1 LTSHSITKKRTL
13 SSTLRFNIIMSEK
26 SKVKKNFDLE
36 LLGWVLGKAR
46 PYKTLFIWTVF
57 IAVILAPISTIR
69 PYLIKEMVD
78 GYIMVNDLTG
88 LQKMVFIYI
97 GFVLANAILRYFFIY
112 SAALLGQSVIKD
124 LRIQVY
130 KKISG
135 FKLRFFDQTPIGT
148 ATTRT
153 INDIEAI
160 NLVFEQGALTILA
173 DILAVFAVL
182 GIMFYTSWRL
192 TLICLLTLPFLIIA
206 SYIFKEK
213 VKASFQSV
221 RNEISKM
228 NAFLQER
235 ISGMRIVQ
243 IFNAEKQEME
253 KFKEI
258 NRNYT
263 QANLNAI
270 LYYAIFFPVVE
281 FISALALALM
291 IWLGAESYLE
301 GTVSFGALV
310 AFPIYLNL
318 LFRPVRMLADKFNSL
333 QMGLVAA
340 DRVKNILDA
349 NEHIKN
355 YGTKHVDKL
364 RGDVV
369 FENVNFAYDDINFVL
384 KDLSFTI
391 KEGETLAI
399 VGSTGSGKS
408 SIINILNRFYEFQSG
423 KITIGG
429 VDIKKYELLSLRR
442 RISIVLQDVFLFN
455 GNVTDNITLRNDEIS
470 LETVKNAA
478 ETIGADKFIDNMPD
492 GYNQKIMERGNNL
505 SVGQRQLI
513 SFVRALVYDPDILI
527 LDEATSSIDTETE
540 GIIQF
545 AIEKLIQKRTSIIIA
560 HRLSTI
566 RHADKI
572 LVMDKGNM
580 IEFGTHDELL
590 QVQDGRYR
598 ELYEMQ
604 FVEQV

>member
-1 LTSHSITKKRTL
+1 
-13 SSTLRFNIIMSEK
+13 MSEK
-26 SKVKKNFDLE
+26 PKEKKNLDLT

-46 PYKTLFIWTVF
+46 PYKTLFIWTLF

-78 GYIMVNDLTG
+78 GYIMVGDMSG
-88 LQKMVFIYI
+88 LQVMVWIYI

-130 KKISG
+130 KKITG
-135 FKLRFFDQTPIGT
+135 YKLRFFDQTPIGT

-160 NLVFEQGALTILA
+160 NLVFEQGVLTILA

-192 TLICLLTLPFLIIA
+192 TMICLLTLPFLIIA

-213 VKASFQSV
+213 VKASFQAV
-221 RNEISKM
+221 RTQISKM

-243 IFNAEKQEME
+243 IFNAEKQEMD
-253 KFKEI
+253 KFKQI
-258 NRNYT
+258 NKSYT

-270 LYYAIFFPVVE
+270 LYYAVFFPVVE

-291 IWLGAESYLE
+291 IWLGARAYLADN
-301 GTVSFGALV
+301 VSFGALV

-318 LFRPVRMLADKFNSL
+318 LFRPVRLLADKFNSL

-340 DRVKNILDA
+340 DRVKTVLDA

-355 YGTKHVDKL
+355 YGSLEVEKL
-364 RGDVV
+364 TGDIK
-369 FENVNFAYDDINFVL
+369 FENVNFAYDDKNFVL
-384 KDLSFTI
+384 NDLSFTI

-408 SIINILNRFYEFQSG
+408 SIINILNRFYEHQSG
-423 KITIGG
+423 KISIGG
-429 VDIKKYELLSLRR
+429 VDIRKYELLALRR

-470 LETVKNAA
+470 LDMVKDAA
-478 ETIGADKFIDNMPD
+478 KTIGADVFIENMPD
-492 GYNQKIMERGNNL
+492 GYEQKIMERGNNL

-540 GIIQF
+540 SIIQY

-572 LVMDKGNM
+572 MVMDKGHM
-580 IEFGTHDELL
+580 VEFGTHDELL
-590 QVQDGRYR
+590 QITEGRYR

>member
-1 LTSHSITKKRTL
+1 
-13 SSTLRFNIIMSEK
+13 MAEK
-26 SKVKKNFDLE
+26 SKEGQQNFDLA

-46 PYKTLFIWTVF
+46 PYRFLFLGTLFV
-57 IAVILAPISTIR
+57 AVILAPISTIR

-78 GYIMVNDLTG
+78 GYIMVNDMSG
-88 LQKMVFIYI
+88 LQVMALIYI
-97 GFVLANAILRYFFIY
+97 GFVLANAVLRYIFIY

-124 LRIQVY
+124 LRIQVF

-135 FKLRFFDQTPIGT
+135 YKLRFFDQTPIGT

-160 NLVFEQGALTILA
+160 NLVFEQGVLTILA

-182 GIMFYTSWRL
+182 GIMLYTSWRL
-192 TLICLLTLPFLIIA
+192 TLICLITLPFLIFA

-213 VKASFQSV
+213 VKTSFQKV
-221 RNEISKM
+221 RSQISKM

-243 IFNAEKQEME
+243 IFNAEKREME

-258 NRNYT
+258 NRDYT
-263 QANLNAI
+263 QANLDAI
-270 LYYAIFFPVVE
+270 LYYAIFFLVVE

-291 IWLGAESYLE
+291 IWLGAEAHLADK
-301 GTVSFGALV
+301 VSFGALV

-318 LFRPVRMLADKFNSL
+318 LFRPVRLLADKFNSL

-340 DRVKNILDA
+340 DRVKTVLDA
-349 NEHIKN
+349 NEHINNSGKVV
-355 YGTKHVDKL
+355 VDEIK
-364 RGDVV
+364 GDVK
-369 FENVNFAYDDINFVL
+369 FDKVNFAYDGENFVL
-384 KDLSFTI
+384 NDISFTI

-408 SIINILNRFYEFQSG
+408 SIINVLNRFYEIQSG
-423 KITIGG
+423 KITIG
-429 VDIKKYELLSLRR
+429 DINIKKFELLSLRK

-455 GNVTDNITLRNDEIS
+455 GDVLDNITLRNEEIS
-470 LETVKNAA
+470 LEMVKEAA
-478 ETIGADKFIDNMPD
+478 ETIGADVFIENMPD
-492 GYNQKIMERGNNL
+492 GYHQKIMERGNNL

-540 GIIQF
+540 AIIQY

-560 HRLSTI
+560 HRLTTI

-572 LVMDKGNM
+572 MVLDKGN
-580 IEFGTHDELL
+580 IVEYGSHDELL
-590 QVQDGRYR
+590 KIEDGRYR

>member
-1 LTSHSITKKRTL
+1 MT
-13 SSTLRFNIIMSEK
+13 EK
-26 SKVKKNFDLE
+26 PKEKQNFDLA

-46 PYKTLFIWTVF
+46 PYKTLFIWTLF

-78 GYIMVNDLTG
+78 SYIMVNDMSG
-88 LQKMVFIYI
+88 LQKMVLIYV

-135 FKLRFFDQTPIGT
+135 YKLRFFDQTPIGT

-160 NLVFEQGALTILA
+160 NLVFEQGVLTILA

-182 GIMFYTSWRL
+182 GIMLYTSWRL
-192 TLICLLTLPFLIIA
+192 TLIALLTLPFLIIA

-213 VKASFQSV
+213 VKASFQAV
-221 RNEISKM
+221 RSQISKM

-253 KFKEI
+253 KFKQI
-258 NRNYT
+258 NKDYT

-270 LYYAIFFPVVE
+270 LYYAVFFPVVE

-291 IWLGAESYLE
+291 IWLGAEAYL
-301 GTVSFGALV
+301 GDSVSFGALV

-318 LFRPVRMLADKFNSL
+318 LFRPVRLLADKFNSL

-340 DRVKNILDA
+340 DRVKQVLDA

-355 YGTKHVDKL
+355 YGTLKAEKL
-364 RGDVV
+364 SGDIV
-369 FENVNFAYDDINFVL
+369 FENVNFAYDEENFVL
-384 KDLSFTI
+384 NNISFTI

-408 SIINILNRFYEFQSG
+408 SIINVLNRFYEFQSG
-423 KITIGG
+423 KITISGN
-429 VDIKKYELLSLRR
+429 DIRKYELLSLRR
-442 RISIVLQDVFLFN
+442 RMSIVLQDVFLFN
-455 GNVTDNITLRNDEIS
+455 GNVTDNITLRNEEIS
-470 LETVKNAA
+470 LEMVKDAA
-478 ETIGADKFIDNMPD
+478 KTIGADVFIENMPD
-492 GYNQKIMERGNNL
+492 GYEQKIMERGNNL

-540 GIIQF
+540 AIIQY

-572 LVMDKGNM
+572 MVMDKGN
-580 IEFGTHDELL
+580 IVEFGTHDELL
-590 QVQDGRYR
+590 SIADGRYR

>member
-1 LTSHSITKKRTL
+1 MAEQSNK
-13 SSTLRFNIIMSEK
+13 
-26 SKVKKNFDLE
+26 KKNLDLA

-46 PYKTLFIWTVF
+46 PYKTLFIWTLF

-78 GYIMVNDLTG
+78 GYIMVNDMSG
-88 LQKMVFIYI
+88 LQTMVLIYI
-97 GFVLANAILRYFFIY
+97 GFVLLNAILRYFFIY

-130 KKISG
+130 KKISS
-135 FKLRFFDQTPIGT
+135 FKLRYFDQTPIGT

-160 NLVFEQGALTILA
+160 NLVFEQGVLTILA

-182 GIMFYTSWRL
+182 GIMLYTSWRL
-192 TLICLLTLPFLIIA
+192 TLIALLTLPFLIIA

-213 VKASFQSV
+213 VKVSFQAV
-221 RNEISKM
+221 RSQISKM

-243 IFNAEKQEME
+243 IFNAEKQEMD
-253 KFKEI
+253 KFKII
-258 NRNYT
+258 NRDYT

-270 LYYAIFFPVVE
+270 LYYAVFFPVVE

-291 IWLGAESYLE
+291 IWLGAKSYLAD
-301 GTVSFGALV
+301 TVSFGALV

-318 LFRPVRMLADKFNSL
+318 LFRPVRLLADKFNSL

-340 DRVKNILDA
+340 DRVKTVLDA
-349 NEHIKN
+349 DEHINN
-355 YGTKHVDKL
+355 YGTIKAEKL
-364 RGDVV
+364 TGDIV
-369 FENVNFAYDDINFVL
+369 FENVNFAYDGKNYVLNDI
-384 KDLSFTI
+384 SFTI

-408 SIINILNRFYEFQSG
+408 SIINILNRFYEYQSG
-423 KITIGG
+423 KISIGG
-429 VDIKKYELLSLRR
+429 IDIKKYELLSLRK

-455 GNVTDNITLRNDEIS
+455 GNVADNITLRNDEIS
-470 LETVKNAA
+470 LEKVKSAA
-478 ETIGADKFIDNMPD
+478 KTIGADVFIDDMPD
-492 GYNQKIMERGNNL
+492 GYEQKIMERGNNL

-540 GIIQF
+540 SIIQY

-572 LVMDKGNM
+572 MVMDKGN
-580 IEFGTHDELL
+580 IAEFGTHEELL
-590 QVQDGRYR
+590 QIQEGRYR

>member
-1 LTSHSITKKRTL
+1 MT
-13 SSTLRFNIIMSEK
+13 EK
-26 SKVKKNFDLE
+26 SQEKQNFDLA

-46 PYKTLFIWTVF
+46 PYKTLFIWTLF
-57 IAVILAPISTIR
+57 IAIILAPISTIR

-78 GYIMVNDLTG
+78 GYIMVNDMSG
-88 LQKMVFIYI
+88 LQKMVLIYI

-135 FKLRFFDQTPIGT
+135 YKLRFFDQTPIGT

-160 NLVFEQGALTILA
+160 NLVFEQGVLTILA

-192 TLICLLTLPFLIIA
+192 TLIALLTLPFLIIA

-213 VKASFQSV
+213 VKASFQTV
-221 RNEISKM
+221 RSQISKM

-253 KFKEI
+253 KFKQI
-258 NRNYT
+258 NKDYT

-291 IWLGAESYLE
+291 IWLGAEAYLE
-301 GTVSFGALV
+301 DKVTFGALV

-318 LFRPVRMLADKFNSL
+318 LFRPVRLLADKFNSL

-340 DRVKNILDA
+340 DRVKKVLDA

-355 YGTKHVDKL
+355 YGTLKAEKL
-364 RGDVV
+364 TGDIE
-369 FENVNFAYDDINFVL
+369 FENVNFAYDDENFVL
-384 KDLSFTI
+384 NNISFTI

-408 SIINILNRFYEFQSG
+408 SIINILNRFYEHQSG
-423 KITIGG
+423 KISIGG
-429 VDIKKYELLSLRR
+429 IDIRKYELLSLRR

-455 GNVTDNITLRNDEIS
+455 GNVTDNITLRNEDIT
-470 LETVKNAA
+470 LEMVKDAA
-478 ETIGADKFIDNMPD
+478 ETIGADVFIEAMPD
-492 GYNQKIMERGNNL
+492 GYEQKIMERGNNL

-513 SFVRALVYDPDILI
+513 SFVRALVYAPDILI

-540 GIIQF
+540 AIIQF

-572 LVMDKGNM
+572 MVMDKGNM
-580 IEFGTHDELL
+580 VEFGTHDELL
-590 QVQDGRYR
+590 QITEGRYR

-604 FVEQV
+604 FVDQV

>member
-1 LTSHSITKKRTL
+1 
-13 SSTLRFNIIMSEK
+13 MSENNKRK
-26 SKVKKNFDLE
+26 SNLDLA

-46 PYKTLFIWTVF
+46 PYKTLFIWTLF
-57 IAVILAPISTIR
+57 LAVILAPISTIR

-78 GYIMVNDLTG
+78 GYIMVSDLDG
-88 LQKMVFIYI
+88 LQIMVLIYI
-97 GFVLANAILRYFFIY
+97 GFVLANSILRYFFIY

-130 KKISG
+130 RKISG
-135 FKLRFFDQTPIGT
+135 YKLRFFDQTPIGT
-148 ATTRT
+148 STTRT

-160 NLVFEQGALTILA
+160 NLVFEQGVLTILA

-182 GIMFYTSWRL
+182 GIMLYTSWRL
-192 TLICLLTLPFLIIA
+192 TLIALITLPFLMIA

-213 VKASFQSV
+213 VKVSFQAV
-221 RNEISKM
+221 RSQISKM

-243 IFNAEKQEME
+243 IFNAEKHEME
-253 KFKEI
+253 NFKQI
-258 NRNYT
+258 NRDYT

-270 LYYAIFFPVVE
+270 LYYAVFFPVVE

-291 IWLGAESYLE
+291 IWLGAKSYLAD
-301 GTVSFGALV
+301 TVTFGALV

-318 LFRPVRMLADKFNSL
+318 LFRPVRLLADKFNSL

-340 DRVKNILDA
+340 DRVKSVLDA

-355 YGTKHVDKL
+355 YGTTKVEKL
-364 RGDVV
+364 TGDIK
-369 FENVNFAYDDINFVL
+369 FENVNFAYDEENFVL
-384 KDLSFTI
+384 NDISFTI

-408 SIINILNRFYEFQSG
+408 SIINVLNRFYEFQSG
-423 KITIGG
+423 KITIG
-429 VDIKKYELLSLRR
+429 DIDIRKYELLSLRR

-470 LETVKNAA
+470 LEKVKKAA
-478 ETIGADKFIDNMPD
+478 ETIGADVFIDNMPD
-492 GYNQKIMERGNNL
+492 GYEQKIMERGNNL

-540 GIIQF
+540 SIIQY

-560 HRLSTI
+560 RRLSTI

-572 LVMDKGNM
+572 MVMDKGN
-580 IEFGTHDELL
+580 IVEFGTHDELL
-590 QVQDGRYR
+590 KIENGRYL

>member
-1 LTSHSITKKRTL
+1 MTEEAK
-13 SSTLRFNIIMSEK
+13 E
-26 SKVKKNFDLE
+26 KKNLDLS

-46 PYKTLFIWTVF
+46 PYKTLFIWTLF

-78 GYIMVNDLTG
+78 KYIMVGDMNG
-88 LQKMVFIYI
+88 LQFMVMIYI

-124 LRIQVY
+124 LRIQVF

-135 FKLRFFDQTPIGT
+135 YKLRFFDQTPIGT

-160 NLVFEQGALTILA
+160 NLVFEQGVLTILA

-182 GIMFYTSWRL
+182 GIMLYTSWRL
-192 TLICLLTLPFLIIA
+192 TLICLITLPFLMIA

-213 VKASFQSV
+213 VKASFQAV
-221 RNEISKM
+221 RSQISKM

-243 IFNAEKQEME
+243 IFNAEKQEMD

-258 NRNYT
+258 NRDYT

-270 LYYAIFFPVVE
+270 LYYAVFFPVVE

-291 IWLGAESYLE
+291 IWLGAEAYL
-301 GTVSFGALV
+301 GDKVSFGALV
-310 AFPIYLNL
+310 AFPIYVNL
-318 LFRPVRMLADKFNSL
+318 LFRPVRLLADKFNSL

-340 DRVKNILDA
+340 DRVKNVIDA
-349 NEHIKN
+349 NETIKN
-355 YGTKHVDKL
+355 YGSLKAEKL
-364 RGDVV
+364 EGDVT
-369 FENVNFAYDDINFVL
+369 FENVNFAYDGENFVL
-384 KDLSFTI
+384 NDISFTI

-408 SIINILNRFYEFQSG
+408 SIINVLNRFYEFQSG

-429 VDIKKYELLSLRR
+429 TDIRKYELLSLRR

-455 GNVTDNITLRNDEIS
+455 GNVTDNITLRNKDIT
-470 LETVKNAA
+470 LDMVKDAA
-478 ETIGADKFIDNMPD
+478 KTIGADVFIDNMPD
-492 GYNQKIMERGNNL
+492 GYDQVIMERGNNL

-540 GIIQF
+540 AIIQY

-572 LVMDKGNM
+572 MVMDKGN
-580 IEFGTHDELL
+580 IVEFGTHDELL
-590 QVQDGRYR
+590 KMEEGRYR

>member
-1 LTSHSITKKRTL
+1 MAEESKKR
-13 SSTLRFNIIMSEK
+13 NN
-26 SKVKKNFDLE
+26 VDLD

-46 PYKTLFIWTVF
+46 PYKGLFIWTLLL
-57 IAVILAPISTIR
+57 AVVLAPISTIR

-78 GYIMVNDLTG
+78 KYIMTGDMTG
-88 LQKMVFIYI
+88 LKMMVLIYV
-97 GFVLANAILRYFFIY
+97 GFVIINAVLRYFFIY

-130 KKISG
+130 RKISG

-160 NLVFEQGALTILA
+160 NLVFEEGVLTILA
-173 DILAVFAVL
+173 DILAVFAVI

-213 VKASFQSV
+213 VKASFQAV
-221 RNEISKM
+221 RSQISKM

-235 ISGMRIVQ
+235 ISGMRTVQ
-243 IFNAEKQEME
+243 IFNAERQEME
-253 KFKEI
+253 KFKHI
-258 NRNYT
+258 NRAYT

-270 LYYAIFFPVVE
+270 FYYAVFFPVVE

-291 IWLGAESYLE
+291 IWLGAEAYLDDK
-301 GTVSFGALV
+301 VSFGALV

-318 LFRPVRMLADKFNSL
+318 LFRPVRLLADKFNSL

-340 DRVKNILDA
+340 ERVKKVMDS
-349 NEHIKN
+349 NEHIEN
-355 YGTKHVDKL
+355 HGSLVVEKL
-364 RGDVV
+364 AGDIK
-369 FENVNFAYDDINFVL
+369 FEHVNFAYDNENFVL
-384 KDLSFTI
+384 NDISFTI

-408 SIINILNRFYEFQSG
+408 SIINVLNRFYEFQSG

-429 VDIKKYELLSLRR
+429 VDIRKYELLSLRR

-455 GNVTDNITLRNDEIS
+455 GNVTDNITLRNNEIP
-470 LETVKNAA
+470 LERVKEAA
-478 ETIGADKFIDNMPD
+478 KTIGADLFINDMPD

-540 GIIQF
+540 SIIQY

-566 RHADKI
+566 KHADKI
-572 LVMDKGNM
+572 MVMDKGRVV
-580 IEFGTHDELL
+580 EFGTHDALL
-590 QVQDGRYR
+590 QIQDGRYR

>member
-1 LTSHSITKKRTL
+1 MLCLRTL
-13 SSTLRFNIIMSEK
+13 YSHFRFNQLMAEK
-26 SKVKKNFDLE
+26 ETNKPDLDLK
-36 LLGWVLGKAR
+36 LLGWVLGKAK
-46 PYKTLFIWTVF
+46 PYKTLFIWTLF
-57 IAVILAPISTIR
+57 LAIILAPISTVR

-78 GYIMVNDLTG
+78 KYIMVSDISG
-88 LQKMVFIYI
+88 LSKMALLYVAVVI
-97 GFVLANAILRYFFIY
+97 ANAVIRYFFIY

-124 LRIQVY
+124 LRIKVY
-130 KKISG
+130 KKITSY
-135 FKLRFFDQTPIGT
+135 KLRFFDQTPIGT

-153 INDIEAI
+153 VSDIESI
-160 NLVFEQGALTILA
+160 NMVFEQGVLTIVA

-192 TLICLLTLPFLIIA
+192 TLICLITLPFLIVA

-213 VKASFQSV
+213 VKASFQVV
-221 RNEISKM
+221 RTQISKM

-243 IFNAEKQEME
+243 IFNAEQQEMD
-253 KFKEI
+253 KFKII
-258 NRNYT
+258 NREYT
-263 QANLNAI
+263 QANLNSI
-270 LYYAIFFPVVE
+270 FYYAVFFPVVE

-291 IWLGAESYLE
+291 IWLGARAYLDDQ
-301 GTVSFGALV
+301 VSFGALV

-318 LFRPVRMLADKFNSL
+318 LFRPVRLLADKFNSL

-340 DRVKNILDA
+340 DRVKNIIDA
-349 NEHIKN
+349 DEVIKN
-355 YGTKHVDKL
+355 YGSKKVKELNGEIEFRNVD
-364 RGDVV
+364 
-369 FENVNFAYDDINFVL
+369 FAYDEKNFVL
-384 KDLSFTI
+384 NDISF
-391 KEGETLAI
+391 KVNAGETLAI

-408 SIINILNRFYEFQSG
+408 SIINILNRFYEFQNGS
-423 KITIGG
+423 ITIDGT
-429 VDIKKYELLSLRR
+429 DIRKYELLGLRE

-455 GNVTDNITLRNDEIS
+455 GDVTDNITLRDKSIS
-470 LETVKNAA
+470 LETVKEAA
-478 ETIGADKFIDNMPD
+478 KTIGADVFIENMPD
-492 GYNQKIMERGNNL
+492 GYDQKIMERGNNL

-513 SFVRALVYDPDILI
+513 SFVRALVFDPDILI

-540 GIIQF
+540 AIIQY

-572 LVMDKGNM
+572 MVMDNGK
-580 IEFGTHDELL
+580 IVEFGTHEELL
-590 QVQDGRYR
+590 KIETGRYR

>member
-1 LTSHSITKKRTL
+1 
-13 SSTLRFNIIMSEK
+13 MSENPNR
-26 SKVKKNFDLE
+26 KKNFDLA

-46 PYKTLFIWTVF
+46 PYKTLFIWTLF

-78 GYIMVNDLTG
+78 GYIMVNDMGG
-88 LQKMVFIYI
+88 LQTMVIIYI

-135 FKLRFFDQTPIGT
+135 YKLRFFDQTPIGT

-160 NLVFEQGALTILA
+160 NLVFEQGVLTILA

-182 GIMFYTSWRL
+182 GIMLYTSWRL

-213 VKASFQSV
+213 VKASFQAV

-253 KFKEI
+253 KFKNI

-291 IWLGAESYLE
+291 IWLGADAYLSDK
-301 GTVSFGALV
+301 VSFGALV

-340 DRVKNILDA
+340 DRVKTVLDA
-349 NEHIKN
+349 DEHIKN
-355 YGTKHVDKL
+355 YGSKVAEKL
-364 RGDVV
+364 KGDIV
-369 FENVNFAYDDINFVL
+369 FKDVNFAYDDKNYVL
-384 KDLSFTI
+384 NNLSFTI

-429 VDIKKYELLSLRR
+429 FDIRKYELLSLRR

-455 GNVTDNITLRNDEIS
+455 GNVADNITLRNDDIT
-470 LETVKNAA
+470 LEEVKKAA
-478 ETIGADKFIDNMPD
+478 ETIGADKFIDAMPD
-492 GYNQKIMERGNNL
+492 GYDQKIMERGNNL

-540 GIIQF
+540 AIIQY

-560 HRLSTI
+560 HRLTTI
-566 RHADKI
+566 KHADKI
-572 LVMDKGNM
+572 MVMDKGN
-580 IEFGTHDELL
+580 IVEFGTHDELL
-590 QVQDGRYR
+590 ATENGRYR

>member
-1 LTSHSITKKRTL
+1 
-13 SSTLRFNIIMSEK
+13 MQEK
-26 SKVKKNFDLE
+26 PKEKKNFDLA

-46 PYKTLFIWTVF
+46 PYKTLFIWTLF
-57 IAVILAPISTIR
+57 IAIILAPISTIR

-78 GYIMVNDLTG
+78 GYIMVNDLSG
-88 LQKMVFIYI
+88 LQKMVLIYI

-135 FKLRFFDQTPIGT
+135 YKLRFFDQTPIGT

-160 NLVFEQGALTILA
+160 NLVFEQGVLTILA
-173 DILAVFAVL
+173 DILAVFAVI
-182 GIMFYTSWRL
+182 GIMLYTSWRL

-253 KFKEI
+253 KFKNI
-258 NRNYT
+258 NRKYT
-263 QANLNAI
+263 QANLDAI
-270 LYYAIFFPVVE
+270 FYYAVFFPVVE

-291 IWLGAESYLE
+291 IWLGAESYLD
-301 GTVSFGALV
+301 GKVTFGALV

-318 LFRPVRMLADKFNSL
+318 LFRPVRLLADKFNSL

-340 DRVKNILDA
+340 DRVKTVLDA

-355 YGTKHVDKL
+355 YGSKHVDKL
-364 RGDVV
+364 EGDIV
-369 FENVNFAYDDINFVL
+369 FDKVNFAYDDKNFVL
-384 KDLSFTI
+384 NDLSFTI

-429 VDIKKYELLSLRR
+429 VDIRKYELLSLRR

-470 LETVKNAA
+470 LEAVKKAA
-478 ETIGADKFIDNMPD
+478 ETIGADKFIDDMPD

-540 GIIQF
+540 SIIQY

-560 HRLSTI
+560 HRLTTI

-580 IEFGTHDELL
+580 VEFGTHDELL
-590 QVQDGRYR
+590 QTQGGRYR

>member
-1 LTSHSITKKRTL
+1 
-13 SSTLRFNIIMSEK
+13 MSEK
-26 SKVKKNFDLE
+26 PKQKKNLDLA

-46 PYKTLFIWTVF
+46 PYKTLFIWTLF

-78 GYIMVNDLTG
+78 GYIMVGDMSG
-88 LQKMVFIYI
+88 LQVMVWIYI

-130 KKISG
+130 KKITG
-135 FKLRFFDQTPIGT
+135 YKLRFFDQTPIGT

-160 NLVFEQGALTILA
+160 NLVFEQGVLTILA

-192 TLICLLTLPFLIIA
+192 TMICLLTLPFLIIA

-213 VKASFQSV
+213 VKASFQAV
-221 RNEISKM
+221 RTQISKM

-243 IFNAEKQEME
+243 IFNAEKQEMD
-253 KFKEI
+253 KFKQI
-258 NRNYT
+258 NRDYT
-263 QANLNAI
+263 KANLNAI

-281 FISALALALM
+281 FISALALAMM
-291 IWLGAESYLE
+291 IWLGAESYLADN
-301 GTVSFGALV
+301 VSFGALV

-318 LFRPVRMLADKFNSL
+318 LFRPVRLLADKFNSL

-340 DRVKNILDA
+340 DRVKTVLDA

-355 YGTKHVDKL
+355 YGTVKADKL
-364 RGDVV
+364 KGDIK
-369 FENVNFAYDDINFVL
+369 FENVNFAYDEKNFVIN
-384 KDLSFTI
+384 DLSFTI

-408 SIINILNRFYEFQSG
+408 SIINILNRFYEHQSG
-423 KITIGG
+423 KISIGG
-429 VDIKKYELLSLRR
+429 IDIRKYELLSLRR

-470 LETVKNAA
+470 LEMVKDAA
-478 ETIGADKFIDNMPD
+478 KTIGADVFIENMPD
-492 GYNQKIMERGNNL
+492 GYEQKIMERGNNL

-540 GIIQF
+540 SIIQF

-566 RHADKI
+566 RHADKVM
-572 LVMDKGNM
+572 VMDKGNM
-580 IEFGTHDELL
+580 VEFGTHEELL
-590 QVQDGRYR
+590 QKEEGRYR

>member
-1 LTSHSITKKRTL
+1 MSKNTTEKQNLDLT
-13 SSTLRFNIIMSEK
+13 
-26 SKVKKNFDLE
+26 

-46 PYKTLFIWTVF
+46 PYKSLFIWTLF
-57 IAVILAPISTIR
+57 LAVILAPISTIR

-78 GYIMVNDLTG
+78 GYIMVGDMSG
-88 LQKMVFIYI
+88 LQKMVFVYI
-97 GFVLANAILRYFFIY
+97 GFVLANAVFRYFFIY
-112 SAALLGQSVIKD
+112 ASALLGQSVIKD

-130 KKISG
+130 NKISQ

-153 INDIEAI
+153 INDVEAI
-160 NLVFEQGALTILA
+160 NLVFEQGVLTILA
-173 DILAVFAVL
+173 DILAVFAVI

-192 TLICLLTLPFLIIA
+192 TLIALITLPFLILA

-213 VKASFQSV
+213 VKASFQKV
-221 RNEISKM
+221 RSQISKM

-243 IFNAEKQEME
+243 IFNAEKQEMD
-253 KFKEI
+253 KFKNI
-258 NRNYT
+258 NRDYT
-263 QANLNAI
+263 QANLDAI
-270 LYYAIFFPVVE
+270 FYYAVFFPVVE

-291 IWLGAESYLE
+291 IWLGAEAYLDDK
-301 GTVSFGALV
+301 VSFGALV

-355 YGTKHVDKL
+355 YGSHHVEKL
-364 RGDVV
+364 TGDIK
-369 FENVNFAYDDINFVL
+369 FENVNFAYDEENFVL
-384 KDLSFTI
+384 NDISFTI

-408 SIINILNRFYEFQSG
+408 SIINVLNRFYEFQSG

-429 VDIKKYELLSLRR
+429 IDIRKYELLSLRR

-455 GNVTDNITLRNDEIS
+455 GNVTDNITLRNEEIT
-470 LETVKNAA
+470 LEMVKAAA
-478 ETIGADKFIDNMPD
+478 ETIGADAFIDMMPE
-492 GYNQKIMERGNNL
+492 GYDQIIMERGNNL

-540 GIIQF
+540 AIIQY

-572 LVMDKGNM
+572 MVMDKGK
-580 IEFGTHDELL
+580 IVEFGIHDDLL
-590 QVQDGRYR
+590 QIEDGRYR

-604 FVEQV
+604 FVEQI

>member
-1 LTSHSITKKRTL
+1 MAEESNK
-13 SSTLRFNIIMSEK
+13 
-26 SKVKKNFDLE
+26 KKNFDLD

-46 PYKTLFIWTVF
+46 PYKSLFVWTLFIA
-57 IAVILAPISTIR
+57 IILAPISTIR

-78 GYIMVNDLTG
+78 KHIMIGDVNG
-88 LQKMVFIYI
+88 LQMMVLVYI
-97 GFVLANAILRYFFIY
+97 GFVLANAVLRYFFIY

-135 FKLRFFDQTPIGT
+135 YKLRFFDQTPIGT

-160 NLVFEQGALTILA
+160 NLVFEQGVLTILA

-182 GIMFYTSWRL
+182 GIMLYTSWRL

-213 VKASFQSV
+213 VKASFQAV
-221 RNEISKM
+221 RSQISKM

-243 IFNAEKQEME
+243 IFNAEKQEMK
-253 KFKEI
+253 KFKQI
-258 NRNYT
+258 NRDYT

-270 LYYAIFFPVVE
+270 LYYAVFFPVVE

-291 IWLGAESYLE
+291 IWLGAEAYLADK
-301 GTVSFGALV
+301 VSFGALV

-318 LFRPVRMLADKFNSL
+318 LFRPVRLLADKFNSL

-340 DRVKNILDA
+340 DRVKTVLDA

-355 YGTKHVDKL
+355 YGSTRAEKL
-364 RGDVV
+364 TGDIK
-369 FENVNFAYDDINFVL
+369 FEHVNFAYDDENFVL
-384 KDLSFTI
+384 NDISFTI

-408 SIINILNRFYEFQSG
+408 SIINVLNRFYEYQSG

-429 VDIKKYELLSLRR
+429 IDIKKYELLSLRR

-455 GNVTDNITLRNDEIS
+455 GNVTDNITLRNEEIS
-470 LETVKNAA
+470 LNKVKEAA
-478 ETIGADKFIDNMPD
+478 KTIGADVFIENMPD
-492 GYNQKIMERGNNL
+492 GYQQKIMERGNNL

-540 GIIQF
+540 SIIQY
-545 AIEKLIQKRTSIIIA
+545 ATEKLIQKRTSIIIA

-572 LVMDKGNM
+572 MVMDKGN
-580 IEFGTHDELL
+580 IVEFGTHDELL
-590 QVQDGRYR
+590 GIQDGRYR